1 MWTSKRISADAAEK
15 LQINAGLLLK
25 NFNVVN
31 PVEPSDDDIICETTG
46 NFSISSVPTLE
57 DFFADVNNAPAN
69 TKEGLRVTGWEH
81 TLGVT
86 AVSITEET
94 LLMALNAK
102 VAVAGTVGI
111 RPGTEITFRDKLYW
125 IGDMS
130 DPDKLF
136 VVCMEN
142 VASTGGLSF
151 TSSDDGKGG
160 LALSFR
166 AYESVTGNPLLP
178 PVSYHIIQKQDGT
191 AAVSE
196 E

>member
-1 MWTSKRISADAAEK
+1 MWSAKRISADAASK

-25 NFNVVN
+25 NFDVEN
-31 PVEPSDDDIICETTG
+31 PVEPIDTDIICETTG

-57 DFFADVNNAPAN
+57 DFFADINNAPAN
-69 TKEGLRVTGWEH
+69 TKDGLRVTGWEH

-94 LLMALNAK
+94 LRMALNAK
-102 VAVAGTVGI
+102 APDISASVI
-111 RPGTEITFRDKLYW
+111 RPGTEITFCEKLYW

-160 LALSFR
+160 LALSLR
-166 AYESVTGNPLLP
+166 AYESIPSDPLNT
-178 PVSYHIIQKQDGT
+178 PVSYHIIEKK
-191 AAVSE
+191 
-196 E
+196 

>member
-1 MWTSKRISADAAEK
+1 MWSAKRISADAANK

-25 NFNVVN
+25 NFNVDN

-57 DFFADVNNAPAN
+57 DFFADINNAPAN

-102 VAVAGTVGI
+102 TAVAGTVGI
-111 RPGTEITFRDKLYW
+111 RPSNVITFRDKLYW
-125 IGDMS
+125 VGDMS

-136 VVCMEN
+136 VVCLEN

-160 LALSFR
+160 LALSFK
-166 AYESVTGNPLLP
+166 AYESIGGNPLLP
-178 PVSYHIIQKQDGT
+178 PVSYHILQKADAE
-191 AAVSE
+191 AASE